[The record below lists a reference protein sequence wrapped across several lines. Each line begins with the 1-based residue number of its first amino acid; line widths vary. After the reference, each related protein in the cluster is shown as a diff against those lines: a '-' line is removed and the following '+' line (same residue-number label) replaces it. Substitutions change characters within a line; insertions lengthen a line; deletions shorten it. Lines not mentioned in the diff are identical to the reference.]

1 MKAELDAHKKELVGG
16 GSKQIDYP
24 CTIHPGICLITF
36 STGSIPI
43 PRVMCT
49 AVRQDEST

>member
-1 MKAELDAHKKELVGG
+1 MKAELDGHKKELVGS

-24 CTIHPGICLITF
+24 YTFYPGICLVAF
-36 STGSIPI
+36 STASIPV

-49 AVRQDEST
+49 AVRQDESI